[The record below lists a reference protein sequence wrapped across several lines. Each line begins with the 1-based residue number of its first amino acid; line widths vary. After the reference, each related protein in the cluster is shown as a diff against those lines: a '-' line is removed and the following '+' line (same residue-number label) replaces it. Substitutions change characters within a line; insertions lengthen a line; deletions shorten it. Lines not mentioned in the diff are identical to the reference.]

1 MVTIDNLGFSYCS
14 SQGTTTLFKGCSH
27 TFSDGCIHAVIGHS
41 GCGKTT
47 LLYLLAGLLKSE
59 EGCLMHGSID
69 LSKGPI
75 ERAIIL
81 QDFGLLP
88 WKRVDENIALGLK
101 VKGMDASLRTEKV
114 VSMMKEVG
122 IDHLSTY
129 YPSQLSG
136 GEKQRCAIA
145 RAVIV
150 QPKLL
155 LMDEPFSA
163 LDAMN
168 RESMQELLVSIQKK
182 HAMTC
187 IMVTHSIEE
196 AAYLSDFIHVLTRGE
211 RGSVFLSPI
220 KNSHPNGVERKE
232 YRKSSEYFAL
242 CVKLRGLLEKEG
254 AR

>member
-1 MVTIDNLGFSYCS
+1 MVTLDNLGFSYHS
-14 SQGTTTLFKGCSH
+14 AQGTTCLFKGCSH
-27 TFSDGCIHAVIGHS
+27 TFTEGSIHAVIGHS

-59 EGCLMHGSID
+59 EGSLGFGSLD
-69 LSKGPI
+69 LSKGQF

-88 WKRVDENIALGLK
+88 WKRVDENIALGLRL
-101 VKGMDASLRTEKV
+101 KGMNKAQCAEKV
-114 VSMMKEVG
+114 LSMMEEVG
-122 IDHLSTY
+122 IAHLADY

-145 RAVIV
+145 RSVIV

-163 LDAMN
+163 LDAMH
-168 RESMQELLVSIQKK
+168 RESMQELLVQIQER

-196 AAYLSDFIHVLTRGE
+196 AVYLSDVIHVLKRGE
-211 RGSVFLSPI
+211 KGSVFLPPVL
-220 KNSHPNGVERKE
+220 NPHPKGIERSE
-232 YRKSSEYFAL
+232 YRKDSIYFSL
-242 CVKLRGLLEKEG
+242 CVKLRNLLEKEDG
-254 AR
+254 Q